1 MEELKEKIESR
12 EKNSENILSKLSE
25 QKMKKLKEEKN
36 KKKLREEQ
44 VIQNLIKEQE
54 RQEKNRKIFYN
65 KQLSIEQNV
74 FLKTL
79 ELKEK
84 SQIMKNKLN
93 NKYSLTLEN
102 KKHLETETLK
112 KKATT
117 LRRIELID
125 ERIKDNQK
133 KTEANFIKKRE
144 EERLKLYEKTLSIER
159 RNRLTQFNNMK
170 KMRKFSEKDKKLEDI
185 KTQKELL
192 DKEKSKIEKEIQ
204 IEKDEILQKVQ
215 KMMSQKTEISPE
227 FIRKMF
233 PDDEELYNKVVKL
246 QKKHQKEEER
256 INKKYGFYGTYQNTK
271 TSVSLKK
278 QSRTMNTSISSP
290 KVEKYY
296 NLYNSEKVNKTIENS
311 IKEEKSHFEDSSF
324 LKNSISI
331 SLDEKKK
338 KEEEEQK
345 IAEEK
350 ERIKKEKKEKEI
362 KNKIEE
368 YKANL
373 QKEFEKLILEEK
385 KKEDE
390 RVTKYEEEQD
400 STKKLLLEKN
410 NSVERAEGTHKIEE
424 AKEKM
429 DKKVEEFELNLRKNL

>member
-84 SQIMKNKLN
+84 SQIMQNKLN

-159 RNRLTQFNNMK
+159 KNRLTQFNNMK

-215 KMMSQKTEISPE
+215 KMMSRKTEISPE

-400 STKKLLLEKN
+400 STKKQLLEKN

>member
-159 RNRLTQFNNMK
+159 KNRLTQFNNMK

-385 KKEDE
+385 QKEDE